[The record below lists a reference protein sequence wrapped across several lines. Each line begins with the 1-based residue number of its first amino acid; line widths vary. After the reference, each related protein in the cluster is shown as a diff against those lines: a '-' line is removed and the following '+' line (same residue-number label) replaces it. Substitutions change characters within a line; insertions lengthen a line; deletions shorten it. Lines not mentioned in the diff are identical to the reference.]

1 MECESLRV
9 LHGNFI
15 RETQL
20 LDLETSI
27 LPVWLHVSWNF
38 MFIIVE
44 NLNPLKEK
52 LKTYVCGE
60 ESYVSAIVYCFIFL
74 V

>member
-1 MECESLRV
+1 
-9 LHGNFI
+9 
-15 RETQL
+15 
-20 LDLETSI
+20 
-27 LPVWLHVSWNF
+27 

-44 NLNPLKEK
+44 NLNPLREK